1 MNPPPHQK
9 WSSAAFGLA
18 GVCLA
23 AIALAKLFGFA
34 TPTLSGV
41 LMAGIVISGTAAWFL
56 QARQKCPHCGELY
69 GYGFRIVNAN
79 LCRKCGGDFN
89 G

>member
-18 GVCLA
+18 GLCLA
-23 AIALAKLFGFA
+23 ALALSTLFGFA
-34 TPTLSGV
+34 TPTLSRV
-41 LMAGIVISGTAAWFL
+41 LMAGIFISGTAAWII
-56 QARQKCPHCGELY
+56 QARHICPHCGEPY
-69 GYGFRIVNAN
+69 GYGVRIVNSH
-79 LCRKCGGDFN
+79 LCRKCRGDIR

>member
-1 MNPPPHQK
+1 MNPPPHQT

-23 AIALAKLFGFA
+23 AMALANLFGFSSA
-34 TPTLSGV
+34 QLSRV
-41 LMAGIVISGTAAWFL
+41 LMAGIFISGTAAWII
-56 QARQKCPHCGELY
+56 QARQKCPHCGEPY
-69 GYGFRIVNAN
+69 GYGVRIGKTH
-79 LCRKCGGDFN
+79 LCRKCGGDFS